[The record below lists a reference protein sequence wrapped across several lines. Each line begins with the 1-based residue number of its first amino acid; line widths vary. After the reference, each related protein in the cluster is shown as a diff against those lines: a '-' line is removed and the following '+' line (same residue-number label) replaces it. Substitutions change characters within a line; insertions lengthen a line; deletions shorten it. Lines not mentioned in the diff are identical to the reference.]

1 MAIGTA
7 FRAFFGCL
15 FNAEAST
22 RVKAALADNSAAIA
36 PPEKEVV
43 KPKAPPVPP
52 KPARSEALTLL
63 AALQREA
70 RFVDFLQESLDG
82 YPDAQVGAAA
92 RDVHRD
98 CREVVERMFAIRP
111 LRKEEESSEVEV
123 PTGFEPELYRL
134 VGDVSGEGPYKG
146 RLAHHGWR
154 ASKCETP
161 QWNGSKEAADVVSP
175 AEVEIQ

>member
-22 RVKAALADNSAAIA
+22 RVKAALADETAAIA
-36 PPEKEVV
+36 APEKPDV
-43 KPKAPPVPP
+43 KKKTPPPAPV

-98 CREVVERMFAIRP
+98 CRAVVERMFAIRP
-111 LRKEEESSEVEV
+111 LQKEEELSEVEV

-175 AEVEIQ
+175 AEVEI